1 MSPPPPPEPHTPS
14 TPDNLPPPTITRARS
29 WLPSLIWLIPIVAAL
44 VGITLVVKTVLGRG
58 PTIDISFRTAEGL
71 EAGKTKVKYKEVDIG
86 TVGSITLAEDRT
98 HVVVSVRLQKEA
110 KSFTADDT
118 RFWVIRPRLEA
129 AGISGLG
136 TLLSGA
142 YIRADAGTSEETS
155 SEFVGLEVAP
165 IVTRDA
171 TGRQFVLHAS
181 NIGSLDIGSPIYYR
195 RIQVG
200 QVAAYALDKDGKGV
214 TLSVFI
220 NTPYEKFVGTN
231 TRFWHASGIDVEAN
245 ASGFKLRTQSL
256 TSVVVGGIALA
267 APNDTPGVEAAENA
281 SFTLADDET
290 TAMKAPDGPADT
302 LLLYFNQ
309 SLRGLTPGASVDFRG
324 VVIGAVKSIGVEF
337 DKAGRD
343 FRMPVLIEVYPDR
356 LRRASNN
363 GQSSEPLAAQRKRIP
378 FLISKGLRAQ
388 LRTGNL
394 LTGQVYVALDFFPK
408 APPANTVQGKPD
420 EPIELP
426 TLPNGLDELQTQV
439 SEIVAKINKVP
450 FEQIST
456 DLRTTLATLNGT
468 LASTEQLVKKLNT
481 DTAPEIT
488 AAIKDLRTT
497 LATANATLG
506 SAGRTLSDDAPLQ
519 QDLRQTLREVNRAAA
534 SVKVLTDY
542 LEQHPESLLRGKPEE
557 KK

>member
-1 MSPPPPPEPHTPS
+1 MSPPPLPDAPQTPPPE
-14 TPDNLPPPTITRARS
+14 LPKPAVEQSRS
-29 WLPSLIWLIPIVAAL
+29 WLPSLIWLIPIIAAL

-58 PTIDISFRTAEGL
+58 PTIEISFRTAEGL

-86 TVGSITLAEDRT
+86 TVTAIRLAEDRSRILAT
-98 HVVVSVRLQKEA
+98 VRLQKEA
-110 KSFTADDT
+110 RSFTADDT

-129 AGISGLG
+129 AGVSGLG

-142 YIRADAGTSEETS
+142 YIRADAGVSEETS
-155 SEFVGLEVAP
+155 SDFTGLETAP

-171 TGRQFVLHAS
+171 TGRQFTLHAS
-181 NIGSLDIGSPIYYR
+181 NVGSLDIGSPLFFR

-200 QVAAYALDKDGKGV
+200 QVASYELDPDGKGV
-214 TLSVFI
+214 TLRVFV
-220 NTPYEKFVGTN
+220 NQPYAKFVGAN

-256 TSVVVGGIALA
+256 ATVVLGGIALA
-267 APNDTPGVEAAENA
+267 APNDEPGNEAAEN
-281 SFTLADDET
+281 SKFTLSDDET
-290 TAMKAPDGPADT
+290 TAMKAPDGPSQT
-302 LLLYFNQ
+302 VQLYFNQ
-309 SLRGLTPGASVDFRG
+309 SLRGLTPGAAVDFRG
-324 VVIGAVKSIGVEF
+324 VVIGEVKSIGVEF

-343 FRMPVLIEVYPDR
+343 FRMPVVIEVFPDR
-356 LRRASNN
+356 MRRPNEASTPTE
-363 GQSSEPLAAQRKRIP
+363 SFAVQRQRIQ

-394 LTGQVYVALDFFPK
+394 LTGQLFVALDFFPK
-408 APPANTVQGKPD
+408 APPVTMVASKAS
-420 EPIELP
+420 EPLELP

-456 DLRTTLATLNGT
+456 DLRKTLATLDST
-468 LASTEQLVKKLNT
+468 LGSAEQLVKKLNN
-481 DTAPEIT
+481 DVAPEVT
-488 AAIKDLRTT
+488 AAMQDLRKTIN
-497 LATANATLG
+497 TANQTLDA
-506 SAGRTLSDDAPLQ
+506 AGRTLSEDAPLQ

-534 SVKVLTDY
+534 STKVLTDY
-542 LEQHPESLLRGKPEE
+542 LERHPESLLRGKPEE

>member
-1 MSPPPPPEPHTPS
+1 MSPSPLPDAPAADLSPPDIRKS
-14 TPDNLPPPTITRARS
+14 RN
-29 WLPSLIWLIPIVAAL
+29 WLPSLIWIVPIVAAL
-44 VGITLVVKTVLGRG
+44 VGLTLVVKTVLDRG
-58 PTIDISFRTAEGL
+58 PTIEISFRTAEGL
-71 EAGKTKVKYKEVDIG
+71 VAGKTKVKYKEVDIG
-86 TVGSITLAEDRT
+86 IVTAITLAEDRSRVIT
-98 HVVVSVRLQKEA
+98 TVQLQKEA
-110 KSFTADDT
+110 KSITADDT

-142 YIRADAGTSEETS
+142 YIRADAGVSEDTSKT
-155 SEFVGLEVAP
+155 FTGLEVAP

-171 TGRQFVLHAS
+171 SGRQFVLHAS

-195 RIQVG
+195 RIKVG
-200 QVAAYALDKDGKGV
+200 QLAAYTLDTDGKGL
-214 TLSVFI
+214 TLSIFI
-220 NTPYEKFVGTN
+220 NTPYEKFVGSN

-267 APNDTPGVEAAENA
+267 APDDDPGAEAIENA

-290 TAMKAPDGPADT
+290 TALKTPDGPAQT
-302 LLLYFNQ
+302 LLLNFNQ
-309 SLRGLTPGASVDFRG
+309 SLRGLAPGASVDFRG
-324 VVIGAVKSIGVEF
+324 VVIGAVKSIGIEF
-337 DKAGRD
+337 DKTGRD

-356 LRRASNN
+356 LHRTTNN
-363 GQSSEPLAAQRKRIP
+363 TPQTHESSADQRQRIQ

-408 APPANTVQGKPD
+408 SPVANRAAGKAD
-420 EPIELP
+420 DLVELP

-439 SEIVAKINKVP
+439 SEIVAKLNKVP
-450 FEQIST
+450 FEQLST

-468 LASTEQLVKKLNT
+468 LASTEQLVKKLRT

-488 AAIKDLRTT
+488 AALQDLRTT

-506 SAGRTLSDDAPLQ
+506 AAGRTLSDDAPLQ

-534 SVKVLTDY
+534 SVKVLTDS
-542 LEQHPESLLRGKPEE
+542 LEQHPESLLRGKPED

>member
-1 MSPPPPPEPHTPS
+1 MPDAPQTPPPE
-14 TPDNLPPPTITRARS
+14 LPKPAVEQSRS
-29 WLPSLIWLIPIVAAL
+29 WLPSLIWLIPIIAAL

-58 PTIDISFRTAEGL
+58 PTIEISFRTAEGL

-86 TVGSITLAEDRT
+86 TVTAIRLAEDRSRILAT
-98 HVVVSVRLQKEA
+98 VRLQKEA
-110 KSFTADDT
+110 RSFTADDT

-129 AGISGLG
+129 AGVSGLG

-142 YIRADAGTSEETS
+142 YIRADAGVSEETS
-155 SEFVGLEVAP
+155 SDFTGLETAP

-171 TGRQFVLHAS
+171 TGRQFTLHAS
-181 NIGSLDIGSPIYYR
+181 NVGSLDIGSPLFFR

-200 QVAAYALDKDGKGV
+200 QVASYELDPDGKGV
-214 TLSVFI
+214 TLRVFV
-220 NTPYEKFVGTN
+220 NQPYAKFVGAN

-256 TSVVVGGIALA
+256 ATVVLGGIALA
-267 APNDTPGVEAAENA
+267 APNDEPGNEAAEN
-281 SFTLADDET
+281 SKFTLSDDET
-290 TAMKAPDGPADT
+290 TAMKAPDGPSQT
-302 LLLYFNQ
+302 VQLYFNQ
-309 SLRGLTPGASVDFRG
+309 SLRGLTPGAAVDFRG
-324 VVIGAVKSIGVEF
+324 VVIGEVKSIGVEF

-343 FRMPVLIEVYPDR
+343 FRMPVVIEVFPDR
-356 LRRASNN
+356 MRRPNEASTPTE
-363 GQSSEPLAAQRKRIP
+363 SFAVQRQRIQ

-394 LTGQVYVALDFFPK
+394 LTGQLFVALDFFPK
-408 APPANTVQGKPD
+408 APPVTMVASKAS
-420 EPIELP
+420 EPLELP

-456 DLRTTLATLNGT
+456 DLRKTLATLDST
-468 LASTEQLVKKLNT
+468 LGSAEQLVKKLNN
-481 DTAPEIT
+481 DVAPEVT
-488 AAIKDLRTT
+488 AAMQDLRKTIN
-497 LATANATLG
+497 TANQTLDA
-506 SAGRTLSDDAPLQ
+506 AGRTLSEDAPLQ

-534 SVKVLTDY
+534 STKVLTDY
-542 LEQHPESLLRGKPEE
+542 LERHPESLLRGKPEE

>member
-1 MSPPPPPEPHTPS
+1 MSPPPLPEVPVTHLPS
-14 TPDNLPPPTITRARS
+14 PDIAKSRS
-29 WLPSLIWLIPIVAAL
+29 WLPSLIWVIPIVAAL
-44 VGITLVVKTVLGRG
+44 VGLTLVVKTVLGRG
-58 PTIDISFRTAEGL
+58 PTIEISFRTAEGL
-71 EAGKTKVKYKEVDIG
+71 VAGKTKVKYKEVDIG
-86 TVGSITLAEDRT
+86 TVTAITLAEDRSRVIT
-98 HVVVSVRLQKEA
+98 TVQLQKEA

-142 YIRADAGTSEETS
+142 YILADAGASEDTRKT
-155 SEFVGLEVAP
+155 FTGLEVAP
-165 IVTRDA
+165 IVTRD
-171 TGRQFVLHAS
+171 TSGRQFVLHAR

-195 RIQVG
+195 RIKVG
-200 QVAAYALDKDGKGV
+200 QLAAYTLDKDGKGL
-214 TLSVFI
+214 TLSAFI
-220 NTPYEKFVGTN
+220 NTPYEKFVGAN

-267 APNDTPGVEAAENA
+267 APDDAPGAEAAENA

-290 TAMKAPDGPADT
+290 TAMKTPDGPSQT
-302 LLLYFNQ
+302 LLLNFNQ
-309 SLRGLTPGASVDFRG
+309 SLRGLAPGATVDFRG
-324 VVIGAVKSIGVEF
+324 VVIGTVKSIGIEF
-337 DKAGRD
+337 DKTGRD
-343 FRMPVLIEVYPDR
+343 FRMPVLIEVYLDR
-356 LRRASNN
+356 LRRASDN
-363 GQSSEPLAAQRKRIP
+363 SPASEPATAQRQRMQ

-394 LTGQVYVALDFFPK
+394 LTGQMYVALDFFPK
-408 APPANTVQGKPD
+408 APAANLLAGKAD
-420 EPIELP
+420 DPIALP

-450 FEQIST
+450 FEQISA
-456 DLRTTLATLNGT
+456 DLRTTLTTLNGT
-468 LASTEQLVKKLNT
+468 LASTEQLVKKLHT

-488 AAIKDLRTT
+488 AAIQDLRTT

-506 SAGRTLSDDAPLQ
+506 TAGRTLADDAPLQ

-534 SVKVLTDY
+534 SIKVLTDY
-542 LEQHPESLLRGKPEE
+542 LEQHPESLLRGKPED

>member
-1 MSPPPPPEPHTPS
+1 MPL
-14 TPDNLPPPTITRARS
+14 PDIRKSRN
-29 WLPSLIWLIPIVAAL
+29 WLPSLIWVVPIVAAL
-44 VGITLVVKTVLGRG
+44 VGLTLVVKTALDRG
-58 PTIDISFRTAEGL
+58 PTIEISFRTAEGL
-71 EAGKTKVKYKEVDIG
+71 VAGKTKVKYKEVDIG
-86 TVGSITLAEDRT
+86 TVTSITLAEDRSRVIT
-98 HVVVSVRLQKEA
+98 TVQLQKEA
-110 KSFTADDT
+110 KSFTAADT

-142 YIRADAGTSEETS
+142 YIRADAGAAEDTRST
-155 SEFVGLEVAP
+155 FTGLEVAP

-171 TGRQFVLHAS
+171 SGRQFVLHAS

-195 RIQVG
+195 RLKVG
-200 QVAAYALDKDGKGV
+200 QVAAYTLDPDGKGL
-214 TLSVFI
+214 TLSVFV
-220 NTPYEKFVGTN
+220 NTPYEKFVGAN
-231 TRFWHASGIDVEAN
+231 TRFWHASGTDVEAN

-267 APNDTPGVEAAENA
+267 APDDAPGTEAAENT

-290 TAMKAPDGPADT
+290 AAMKAPDGPADR

-309 SLRGLTPGASVDFRG
+309 SLRGLAPGAAVDFRG
-324 VVIGAVKSIGVEF
+324 VVIGAVKSIGIEF
-337 DKAGRD
+337 DKDGRD

-356 LRRASNN
+356 LRRPTNN
-363 GQSSEPLAAQRKRIP
+363 TPPAPESSADQRKRIQ
-378 FLISKGLRAQ
+378 FLIGKGLRAQ

-408 APPANTVQGKPD
+408 APAAKLVASKAD
-420 EPIELP
+420 DLVELP

-439 SEIVAKINKVP
+439 SEIVAKLNKVP
-450 FEQIST
+450 FEQLSG
-456 DLRTTLATLNGT
+456 DLRTTLSTLNGT

-488 AAIKDLRTT
+488 AAIQDLRTT

-506 SAGRTLSDDAPLQ
+506 TAGRTLSDDAPLQ

-534 SVKVLTDY
+534 SVKVLTDS

-557 KK
+557 NK